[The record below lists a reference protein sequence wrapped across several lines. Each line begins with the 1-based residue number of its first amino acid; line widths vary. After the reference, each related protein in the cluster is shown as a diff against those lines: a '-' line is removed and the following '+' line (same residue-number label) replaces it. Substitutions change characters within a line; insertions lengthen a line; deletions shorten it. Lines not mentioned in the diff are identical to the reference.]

1 MKIIIKTK
9 NIEPTES
16 LSDFINEKFSS
27 LKKFIYPVKYREAVI
42 SPKAKLF
49 NGVNILKRE
58 EGMCKTLAEVFVE
71 VEKETKHHNKGEI
84 FLAEASLKLPG
95 KNLMAL
101 ARSDD
106 LLNAI
111 TKARNELKSEINKY
125 KSKEIEGM
133 RRRKKQTKKEI
144 SF

>member
-9 NIEPTES
+9 NIESTES
-16 LSDFINEKFSS
+16 LYNFINEKFIS
-27 LKKFIYPVKYREAVI
+27 LKKFTD
-42 SPKAKLF
+42 
-49 NGVNILKRE
+49 ILKRE
-58 EGMCKTLAEVFVE
+58 EGLGKTLAEVFVE
-71 VEKETKHHNKGEI
+71 VEKETKHHKKGEI

-95 KNLMAL
+95 KNLMAS

-106 LLNAI
+106 ILNVI

-144 SF
+144 GF

>member
-9 NIEPTES
+9 NIEPTDS
-16 LSDFINEKFSS
+16 LRDFINEKFII
-27 LKKFIYPVKYREAVI
+27 LKKFTD
-42 SPKAKLF
+42 
-49 NGVNILKRE
+49 ILKRE
-58 EGMCKTLAEVFVE
+58 EGLGKTLAEVFVE

-95 KNLMAL
+95 KNLMAS
-101 ARSDD
+101 ARADD

-125 KSKEIEGM
+125 KSKEIESA
-133 RRRKKQTKKEI
+133 RRKRKKAEKEI